1 MKERPGLTPLAFFAF
16 LLMCPAARACD
27 CALDPTPCM
36 AFTHTAVIFAGRV
49 SRISNIEVSLKSGD
63 PKIRYPQRSVTFE
76 VLKAYRGLQAKTVD
90 VSTGEGGGDCGYLF
104 ERGREY
110 LVYANPNPDTVSLST
125 GICQRT
131 RLLSEARDDIDY
143 LSRRDDPAL
152 GAGIEG
158 MVEELSRDA
167 KGYATQVRGF
177 MPGIPIVID
186 GLSRQWKVAT
196 HSDGWFRLWGLQPG
210 EYHVKPVLPKGFVNI
225 TSPETVTLAP
235 SSCVYVRVLATPPL
249 EPAR

>member
-1 MKERPGLTPLAFFAF
+1 MAATAPRRSAICSSASPATRKSACAWNPRAISRSSSTCPRKSGPIANSAPRSKSSAARRPSRCWQIEMKELPDRTPLAFLAF
-16 LLMCPAARACD
+16 LLMCPVARACD

-143 LSRRDDPAL
+143 LSRRDYPAL

-158 MVEELSRDA
+158 MVEE
-167 KGYATQVRGF
+167 
-177 MPGIPIVID
+177 
-186 GLSRQWKVAT
+186 
-196 HSDGWFRLWGLQPG
+196 
-210 EYHVKPVLPKGFVNI
+210 
-225 TSPETVTLAP
+225 
-235 SSCVYVRVLATPPL
+235 
-249 EPAR
+249 